1 MNDLPG
7 GTDTA
12 ATETRTSAPAPAAP
26 HAAATT
32 TPATSPL
39 PSATPPGATPP
50 GATPP
55 GATPPSATPPSTARS
70 GTSRSEPLYGGRAT
84 RRVTVTDL
92 AKAKARGE
100 KWPMLTAYD
109 ALTAHVFD
117 EAGIPVLLVGDS
129 AGMVVFGHDTT
140 IPVTLDELIPLT
152 AAVVR
157 GTSRALIVADLP
169 FGSYQASPGA
179 ALAAGIRFLKEAG
192 AHAVKLEGGRRVLA
206 QAEELVAA
214 GIPVMGHLGLT
225 PQSVNVFGGYRV
237 QGRGEDGE
245 QLLQDAKA
253 LETAGAFAVVLE
265 CVPAELAARV
275 TGALSIPIIGIGAG
289 PDCDAQ
295 VLVWQDMA
303 GLSPRTAKFVK
314 RYADVAGVLGRAAH
328 AFADE
333 VVGGQF
339 PTEEHSYR

>member
-1 MNDLPG
+1 MNEFPG
-7 GTDTA
+7 GAGTA
-12 ATETRTSAPAPAAP
+12 ATEMRTSVPAPAASP
-26 HAAATT
+26 AAATST
-32 TPATSPL
+32 QAS
-39 PSATPPGATPP
+39 TPPPGTPTASP
-50 GATPP
+50 G
-55 GATPPSATPPSTARS
+55 
-70 GTSRSEPLYGGRAT
+70 RSEPLYGGRAT
-84 RRVTVTDL
+84 RRITISDL

-169 FGSYQASPGA
+169 FGSYQSSPEA

-192 AHAVKLEGGRRVLA
+192 AHAVKLEGGHRVLR

-253 LETAGAFAVVLE
+253 LEAAGAFAVVLE

-275 TGALSIPIIGIGAG
+275 TGAVSIPTIGIGAG
-289 PDCDAQ
+289 PGCDAQ

-303 GLSPRTAKFVK
+303 GLSPRTPKFVK
-314 RYADVAGVLGRAAH
+314 RYADVAGVLGQAARS
-328 AFADE
+328 FADE

-339 PTEEHSYR
+339 PSEEYSYR